1 MNPELK
7 LLGLRPVAKV
17 IGFQEPCPVAV
28 QPEWTSRPHDKP
40 RPPGHPRVD
49 DPIRL
54 ESGRSVTRTWRLS
67 RLIQPCGPTL
77 LPTLLPACAL
87 PPAAKGEPFY
97 PSYEGALALVLSR
110 CIRSAGG
117 LSNAS

>member
-1 MNPELK
+1 
-7 LLGLRPVAKV
+7 G
-17 IGFQEPCPVAV
+17 
-28 QPEWTSRPHDKP
+28 
-40 RPPGHPRVD
+40 PPGHPRVD

-77 LPTLLPACAL
+77 LPTLLPMCAL

-110 CIRSAGG
+110 CTRSVGG
-117 LSNAS
+117 CQMQAEAPEGASFPPTAEAHGLPLVNGRLS